1 MTIRYQ
7 HTDMLGSVI
16 AETDASGNVL
26 SRSHYEPFGKRL
38 GGDKAGIGFTGHLQD
53 EDLKL
58 TYMQARYYDPL
69 IGRFESPLLH

>member
-1 MTIRYQ
+1 
-7 HTDMLGSVI
+7 MLGSVI